1 MIKRIITALSLLAVA
16 SATFAQSQRS
26 ETSLK
31 EWEFRKG
38 HDIEAKEGWEAVSV
52 PHDWAI
58 YGPFDKANDLQT
70 VAVVQNGEDVAT
82 EKTGRTGGLPY
93 MGKGAYRRTLDI
105 KADELDGRRHI
116 LMFDGAMSEAQV
128 FVNGGKV
135 CFWPYGYNS
144 FHCDVTGQ
152 LKEGSNDIVVLLE
165 NREQSS
171 RWYPGAGLYRK
182 VRHITLPKVHVP
194 VWGTY
199 VTTPHIGKDNATVSV
214 RTRIEGIEKGSAITL
229 KTRIVDAEGHA
240 VACVTDTR
248 LLHFGEIEQTLT
260 VKDPA
265 LWSPENPVMYFVET
279 EVYTRGSVDTDWDM
293 DRPEISIADGT
304 IPCDKVSTRFAF
316 RTIEIIPDKGFFLN
330 GEARKFRGV
339 CLHHDL
345 GPLGAAINK
354 AALRRQ
360 LTMLKDMGCDAIR
373 TSHNMPAEELIEL
386 CDEMGFMV
394 MLENFDEWD
403 IAKCENGYHRFFNED
418 SGNGIIWAERDMINM
433 LHHFRNNPSVVMWSI
448 GNEVPSQWK
457 PEGLVV
463 AKWLQDIC
471 HREDPTRPVTCGMD
485 QYNAVTVNGFAE
497 QLDVVGFNYK
507 VDRYIPAYKLL
518 PQRIILGSE
527 TASTVS
533 SRGVYHFPAKM
544 GSAIMHDDHQSS
556 SYDTEFCWWS
566 NIPDNDFAADED
578 YPWCIG
584 QFVWTGFDYLGEPSP
599 YDTDAWPNHSSV
611 FGIID
616 LASIPKDRYYLYR
629 SVWNKTDETLH
640 VLPHW
645 NWAGREGEVTPVFVY
660 TSYPSAELFVNGVSQ
675 GVRAKKAADGIVPCL
690 GEKAME
696 RFRLMWKDVIYQPG
710 EIKVVA
716 YDADGKAV
724 AEKVIRTAGKAS
736 AIRLTPD
743 REVLKADGEDL
754 CYVNVSLVD
763 KDGNPVPVDSR
774 LVKVKVS
781 GAGSF
786 KAVANGDPTCL
797 EPFQQ
802 PQMHLF
808 NGQLTVL
815 VQAATQPGDITVEVT
830 GKGVKKA
837 ILKIKT
843 E

>member
-1 MIKRIITALSLLAVA
+1 MKTITFIIAAALSAA
-16 SATFAQSQRS
+16 SAFAQAGRS
-26 ETSLK
+26 ETILK

-38 HDIEAKEGWEAVSV
+38 HDIEATEGWEAVSV

-70 VAVVQNGEDVAT
+70 VAVVQNGEDIAT

-128 FVNGGKV
+128 FVNGEKV

-144 FHCDVTGQ
+144 FHCDVTEQ
-152 LKEGSNDIVVLLE
+152 LKEGSNDIIVLLE

-182 VRHITLPKVHVP
+182 VRHITQPQVHVP

-199 VTTPHIGKDNATVSV
+199 VTTPHIEKDHAVVSV
-214 RTRIEGIEKGSAITL
+214 RTKIEGVEKGSAVTL
-229 KTRIVDAEGHA
+229 KTRILDHDGHA

-260 VKDPA
+260 VENPT
-265 LWSPENPVMYFVET
+265 LWSPESPVMYFVET
-279 EVYTRGSVDTDWDM
+279 EVYAGGSVNTDWNM
-293 DRPEISIADGT
+293 DRPEISVADGT
-304 IPCDKVSTRFAF
+304 LPCDKVSTRFGF

-354 AALRRQ
+354 AAIRRQ

-403 IAKCENGYHRFFNED
+403 IAKCQNGYHRFFNED
-418 SGNGIIWAERDMINM
+418 SGNGMIWAERDMINM

-533 SRGVYHFPAKM
+533 SRGVYHFPAKL
-544 GSAIMHDDHQSS
+544 GAAIMHDDNQSS
-556 SYDTEFCWWS
+556 SYDTEYCWWS

-578 YPWCIG
+578 YDWCIG

-629 SVWNKTDETLH
+629 SVWNRTDETLH

-696 RFRLMWKDVIYQPG
+696 RFRLMWNDVVYQPG

-774 LVKVKVS
+774 LVKVKVT

-786 KAVANGDPTCL
+786 KAIANGDPTCL
-797 EPFQQ
+797 ESFQQ

-808 NGQLTVL
+808 SGQLTVL
-815 VQAATQPGDITVEVT
+815 VQAASQPGDITVEVS